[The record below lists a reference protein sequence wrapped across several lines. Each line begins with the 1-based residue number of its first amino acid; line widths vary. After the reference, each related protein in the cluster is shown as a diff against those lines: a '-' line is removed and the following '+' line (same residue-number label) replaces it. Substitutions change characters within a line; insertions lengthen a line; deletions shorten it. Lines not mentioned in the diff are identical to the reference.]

1 MFCMGFTEIVVI
13 AIIAILFIGPDK
25 LPSMMVDI
33 AKFFRQVKSTIGNVK
48 ESIEGEL
55 HVSDI
60 QQEVLNYKKEL
71 LDASNS
77 VKESTHIDQLG
88 NLNSL
93 VDNVGNDIL
102 SDINEP
108 VTPKEPQKPEEV
120 TFKKKKK
127 SDKKDESKDMEETQT
142 TQKKQV
148 ESPYV

>member
-1 MFCMGFTEIVVI
+1 MFGMGFTEIVVI

-48 ESIEGEL
+48 ESIEDEL

-60 QQEVLNYKKEL
+60 QQEVLSYKKEL

-88 NLNSL
+88 NLNSF

-108 VTPKEPQKPEEV
+108 MTQKEPQKPEEV
-120 TFKKKKK
+120 TFKKKK
-127 SDKKDESKDMEETQT
+127 SDKKDESKEIQEQQT

-148 ESPYV
+148 ESPYA